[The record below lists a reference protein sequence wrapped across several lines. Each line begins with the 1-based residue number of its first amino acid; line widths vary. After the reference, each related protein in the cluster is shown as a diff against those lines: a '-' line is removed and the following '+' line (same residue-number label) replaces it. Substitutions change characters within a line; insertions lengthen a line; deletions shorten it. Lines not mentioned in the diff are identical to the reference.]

1 MLHLLRAAL
10 EACDIAAAEP
20 AVAAAVPVAEKV
32 AAAAGG
38 PIAATATEPGLD
50 RGPLPKRGR
59 RDASRGTAGSPG
71 RPNGRANG
79 RANGI
84 PAGRDAP
91 LAPVG
96 RRYVETPTITPSIEA
111 LVDGHIGAVVG
122 GQGDVLRLCA
132 ASGGWG
138 PEVAPADV
146 VNTAHSNS
154 HNNSSG
160 AELRSVGPGGY
171 TWWGGGVAALYLI
184 LARGAGRYHN
194 RVWREHRTGYNNGG
208 GGGGNDRAPS
218 RVLVSWYP
226 GRGRSVTDAS
236 TLRLLAAAGGE
247 RPSRTSAGTTD
258 ADVSGDGESGDAGGV
273 LLFARRAPSDSY
285 VLCGRLRA
293 AAIGV
298 PASEFISR
306 STATRWADLGIATWR
321 MRAGASGAPPP
332 SEAHVVWEIVD
343 ADGLLDDPAT
353 VRALFGNGGIAPTAA
368 DYYEA
373 ERD

>member
-1 MLHLLRAAL
+1 M
-10 EACDIAAAEP
+10 
-20 AVAAAVPVAEKV
+20 
-32 AAAAGG
+32 
-38 PIAATATEPGLD
+38 T
-50 RGPLPKRGR
+50 
-59 RDASRGTAGSPG
+59 
-71 RPNGRANG
+71 
-79 RANGI
+79 
-84 PAGRDAP
+84 
-91 LAPVG
+91 
-96 RRYVETPTITPSIEA
+96 
-111 LVDGHIGAVVG
+111 
-122 GQGDVLRLCA
+122 RLCA
-132 ASGGWG
+132 ASGGWE
-138 PEVAPADV
+138 PNDPPTLSA
-146 VNTAHSNS
+146 NTAHVNS
-154 HNNSSG
+154 HNNSSSV
-160 AELRSVGPGGY
+160 ELRSVGPGGY
-171 TWWGGGVAALYLI
+171 TWWGGGVAALYVN

-194 RVWREHRTGYNNGG
+194 RVWREHRTGYNNSGDGGG

-247 RPSRTSAGTTD
+247 RPSRTSARTPTGD
-258 ADVSGDGESGDAGGV
+258 DVSGDGEGGDKGGV
-273 LLFARRAPSDSY
+273 LLFARRVPSDSY
-285 VLCGRLRA
+285 VLCGRLRV
-293 AAIGV
+293 AAIGI

-373 ERD
+373 AIRQRD